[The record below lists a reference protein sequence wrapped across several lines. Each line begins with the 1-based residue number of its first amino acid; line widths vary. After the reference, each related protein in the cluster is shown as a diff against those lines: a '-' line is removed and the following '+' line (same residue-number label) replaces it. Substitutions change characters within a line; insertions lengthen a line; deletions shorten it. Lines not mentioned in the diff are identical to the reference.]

1 MKIRAAAHVHSDWS
15 YDGSWPLQRIASF
28 FKRAGYGCVLTSEH
42 DESFTADRWRCYRD
56 ACTNNSEGD
65 FLIVPGIEYSD
76 PMNIVHVLV
85 WGNIPFLGA
94 RRETEEVLREVK
106 EYQGVA
112 VLAHPSR
119 RQAWQKFKS
128 EWVPLLLGM
137 EQWNRKVDGV
147 APSPE
152 AIAIMKQNP
161 QLFPF
166 VGLDFH
172 RINQFF
178 PLAMTFELAGG
189 LVEDVIMN
197 CLLKKKV
204 RAEIMGIPIDCFSQ
218 GILYRTVR
226 RLEDLRQNIRRI
238 IKMKAKFKGH

>member
-1 MKIRAAAHVHSDWS
+1 MKVRAAAHVHSDWS
-15 YDGSWPLQRIASF
+15 YDGSWSLQRIASF
-28 FKRAGYGCVLTSEH
+28 FKGAGYRCVFTSEH
-42 DESFTADRWRCYRD
+42 DNSFTNDRWRCYREY
-56 ACTNNSEGD
+56 CTNNSNGD

-76 PMNIVHVLV
+76 PMNVVHVLV

-94 RRETEEVLREVK
+94 RRDTEEVLREVK
-106 EYQGVA
+106 EYNGVA

-119 RQAWQKFKS
+119 KQAWQEFRS
-128 EWVPLLLGM
+128 QWVPLLIGV

-152 AIAIMKQNP
+152 AIAIIKQNP

-178 PLAMTFELAGG
+178 PLAMTLELSGE
-189 LVEDVIMN
+189 LVEDVIISS
-197 CLLKKKV
+197 LLKKKAK
-204 RAEIMGIPIDCFSQ
+204 AEVAGIPIDCFSK
-218 GILYRTVR
+218 GLLFKTVGCF
-226 RLEDLRQNIRRI
+226 EFLRQNIS
-238 IKMKAKFKGH
+238 KSFHSK